1 MPPKPKSEPGSK
13 SKSEP
18 RLKSEPKQR
27 STPESKPESESKLKS
42 GPKQG
47 SKQESESNPKQTKSV
62 KARPSAKERPSV
74 ESAIAATAQRIQ
86 ELKDLIEYHN
96 QKYYDEDAP
105 EISDYEYDQLLREL
119 EDLEAGQPQFALPD
133 SPTQRVGGSAKR
145 EAGKLVRHE
154 VPMLSLDDRFTK
166 AEVLDFVSR
175 MQRDLDNPT
184 FVVERKIDGLSVALR
199 YRDGKFV
206 QGFTRGDGITYG
218 EDVTENL
225 WMIDL
230 LPRTL
235 PEKIPYLEVR
245 GEVYMDNEVF
255 EEVNAQQAA
264 IGGKI
269 FANPRNCAAG
279 TMRQLNPQVVA
290 ERQLSIFVFNLQIV
304 RGREFAYHSETLD
317 WLEQQGFPVSDYV
330 KCETGDEV
338 WDTIYAIG
346 DTREE
351 LPFVIDG
358 AVIKIDRLTD
368 RERLGATSKVPRWAI
383 AYKYPPEE
391 KMTRVRDIEVNVG
404 RTGRLTPLALL
415 EPVQL
420 AGTTVSRASLHNQD
434 QIDRLDVRIG
444 DTVVVRKAAEIIP
457 EIIRVVP
464 EKRPASTQP
473 FKLPER
479 CPVCGGPASRTADA
493 ADTRCT
499 NNSCPAQIA
508 RLIEHFASRSA
519 MDIDGLGPATVES
532 LLRAGYLKNI
542 ADIYYLKNHREALI
556 RSNWS
561 LEGEG
566 IEEKA
571 QPAEIVSKS
580 IEASK
585 ANESYESNKS
595 NKSARSNKSNRFK
608 STDNLLQAIER
619 SKENDIDRLLTG
631 LGIPNVGR
639 FAANLLKQNFP
650 DLSAVAAA
658 SFDQLIA
665 LNGLGETMAQA
676 IIDYFAQP
684 ANQELLTRLAAAG
697 VNLESRAYQHQL
709 AIGQGS
715 RSNLA
720 GATFVLTGKLPTLTR
735 EEATALIEAQ
745 GGRVVGSVSKK
756 TDYVVAGD
764 EAGSKLVKAQ
774 SLGIKILSEADLHEL
789 FSHK

>member
-1 MPPKPKSEPGSK
+1 MPPKPKSEP
-13 SKSEP
+13 
-18 RLKSEPKQR
+18 R
-27 STPESKPESESKLKS
+27 S
-42 GPKQG
+42 
-47 SKQESESNPKQTKSV
+47 KQTKFV
-62 KARPSAKERPSV
+62 KSRPAAEAHPLTEVRPPA
-74 ESAIAATAQRIQ
+74 ESAAAATAQRIQ
-86 ELKDLIEYHN
+86 ELRDLLDYHN
-96 QKYYDEDAP
+96 QKYYEEDAP
-105 EISDYEYDQLLREL
+105 EISDYEYDELLREL
-119 EDLEAGQPQFALPD
+119 EELEARQPEFAQPD
-133 SPTQRVGGSAKR
+133 SPTQRVGGSARR
-145 EAGKLVRHE
+145 EAGQLVRHE

-184 FVVERKIDGLSVALR
+184 FAVERKIDGLSVALR

-225 WMIDL
+225 RMIDL

-235 PEKIPYLEVR
+235 LEKIPYLEVR

-279 TMRQLNPQVVA
+279 TLRQLNPQVVA
-290 ERQLSIFVFNLQIV
+290 ERQLSIFVFNLQAV
-304 RGREFAYHSETLD
+304 RGREFTFHSETLD

-330 KCETGDEV
+330 KCQTGDEV

-351 LPFVIDG
+351 LPYVIDG
-358 AVIKIDRLTD
+358 AVVKIDLLAD

-383 AYKYPPEE
+383 AYKYPAEE
-391 KMTRVRDIEVNVG
+391 KMTRVRGIEVNVG

-420 AGTTVSRASLHNQD
+420 AGTMVSRASLHNQD
-434 QIDRLDVRIG
+434 QIERLDVRIG

-464 EKRPASTQP
+464 EKRPAGTQP

-479 CPVCGGPASRTADA
+479 CPVCGGPASRTPGA
-493 ADTRCT
+493 ADIRCI
-499 NNSCPAQIA
+499 NNSCPAQIT
-508 RLIEHFASRSA
+508 RLIEYFASRSA
-519 MDIDGLGPATVES
+519 MDIDGLGPATVEA
-532 LLRAGYLKNI
+532 LLKAGYLKNI
-542 ADIYYLKNHREALI
+542 ADIYYLKEHREALI

-561 LEGEG
+561 LNGGERAQKAASA
-566 IEEKA
+566 ENTEMAEKA
-571 QPAEIVSKS
+571 SNS
-580 IEASK
+580 NDLNT
-585 ANESYESNKS
+585 ANESDESNGSSDSNMSDIFNEITVTNKSYRSTKFNKS
-595 NKSARSNKSNRFK
+595 NKVK

-619 SKENDIDRLLTG
+619 SKNNDIDRLLTG

-639 FAANLLKQNFP
+639 FAANILKQNFP
-650 DLSAVAAA
+650 DVFAIAAA
-658 SFDQLIA
+658 DYDQLTA
-665 LNGLGETMAQA
+665 LDGLGETMAKA
-676 IIDYFAQP
+676 IIDYFVQP
-684 ANQELLTRLAAAG
+684 ANRELLERLAAAG
-697 VNLESRAYQHQL
+697 VNLRSKTYQQQL
-709 AIGQGS
+709 ADDPGIQAK
-715 RSNLA
+715 LA

-735 EEATALIEAQ
+735 EEAAALIEAE
-745 GGRVVGSVSKK
+745 GGRVAGSVSKK

-764 EAGSKLVKAQ
+764 DAGSKLVKAQ
-774 SLGIKILSEADLHEL
+774 SLGIKIISEADLREL
-789 FSHK
+789 LKQ

>member
-1 MPPKPKSEPGSK
+1 MPPKSK
-13 SKSEP
+13 YG
-18 RLKSEPKQR
+18 
-27 STPESKPESESKLKS
+27 SKPE
-42 GPKQG
+42 PKQG
-47 SKQESESNPKQTKSV
+47 SKQEPKQESKQESKQGLKQESKPNPKQTKSV
-62 KARPSAKERPSV
+62 KARTSAQTQPTA
-74 ESAIAATAQRIQ
+74 ESAAAATVQRIQ
-86 ELKDLIEYHN
+86 ELRDLIEYHN
-96 QKYYDEDAP
+96 RKYYEEDDP
-105 EISDYEYDQLLREL
+105 EISDYEYDQLLQEL
-119 EDLEAGQPQFALPD
+119 KDLEAQQPGFADSD

-145 EAGKLVRHE
+145 EAGQLVRHE
-154 VPMLSLDDRFTK
+154 VPMLSLDDRFTQ
-166 AEVLDFVSR
+166 AEVLEFVSR
-175 MQRDLDNPT
+175 MQRELNNPT
-184 FVVERKIDGLSVALR
+184 FVVERKVDGLSVALR
-199 YRDGKFV
+199 YRDGEFV

-225 WMIDL
+225 RMIDL
-230 LPRTL
+230 IPRTL

-279 TMRQLNPQVVA
+279 TLRQLNPQVVA
-290 ERQLSIFVFNLQIV
+290 ERQLSIFVFNLQAV
-304 RGREFAYHSETLD
+304 RGKEFTFHSETLD

-358 AVIKIDRLTD
+358 AVIKIDRLAD

-464 EKRPASTQP
+464 EKRPAGTQP

-479 CPVCGGPASRTADA
+479 CPVCGGPANRTAGA

-508 RLIEHFASRSA
+508 RLIEYFASRSA
-519 MDIDGLGPATVES
+519 MDIDGLGPATVEA
-532 LLRAGYLKNI
+532 LLKAGYLKNI

-561 LEGEG
+561 LEGETN
-566 IEEKA
+566 KT
-571 QPAEIVSKS
+571 
-580 IEASK
+580 
-585 ANESYESNKS
+585 NKS
-595 NKSARSNKSNRFK
+595 NKVK

-639 FAANLLKQNFP
+639 FAANILKQNFP
-650 DLSAVAAA
+650 DVPAVAAA
-658 SFDQLIA
+658 SFDQLIT
-665 LNGLGETMAQA
+665 LNGLGETIAQA

-684 ANQELLTRLAAAG
+684 ANQELLERLAAAG
-697 VNLESRAYQHQL
+697 VNLKSKVYQQEM
-709 AIGQGS
+709 AAGS
-715 RSNLA
+715 GGPAQLA

-735 EEATALIEAQ
+735 EEAADLIEAQ
-745 GGRVVGSVSKK
+745 GGRVAGSVSKK

-764 EAGSKLVKAQ
+764 DAGSKLVKAQ
-774 SLGIKILSEADLHEL
+774 SLGIKILSETEL
-789 FSHK
+789 RELLNR